1 MSLLAFIQAV
11 VRDGVHL
18 SKPSQCNAGMLSMLK
33 PPIEREIAMQQATRH
48 SVLIVEAN
56 PSLRRMIA
64 LGLQYRGLRV
74 IEADSPAS
82 FPESPA
88 IVPDLMVID
97 IDGEAGNG
105 QTLLAQAEAHPALA
119 ALPVVALAWE
129 DHFAAEMSDGD
140 TSYRP
145 SSRACLTKPFDA
157 RALHTAIDQL
167 LLDSKETQAAQ
178 KQANYLATR
187 RTVSAPSIWPL
198 VTAVG
203 LLLAFTGLMLQI
215 AVTAVG
221 LLIVMTALLC
231 WTLGTKREPEPFA
244 V

>member
-1 MSLLAFIQAV
+1 
-11 VRDGVHL
+11 
-18 SKPSQCNAGMLSMLK
+18 
-33 PPIEREIAMQQATRH
+33 MQQATRH

-56 PSLRRMIA
+56 PSLRRMMA
-64 LGLQYRGLRV
+64 LGLQYRGLHV

-82 FPESPA
+82 FPVSPF
-88 IVPDLMVID
+88 VLPDLLVLD

-119 ALPVVALAWE
+119 TVPIVALAWE
-129 DHFAAEMSDGD
+129 NHFAADMRDGD
-140 TSYRP
+140 TQNGVSW
-145 SSRACLTKPFDA
+145 RACLTKPFDA
-157 RALHTAIDQL
+157 RALYIAIDQL
-167 LLDSKETQAAQ
+167 LRDSEETKAAQ

-187 RTVSAPSIWPL
+187 RTVTTPSIWPL

-203 LLLAFTGLMLQI
+203 LLLAVIGLMLQI
-215 AVTAVG
+215 TVTAIG

-231 WTLGTKREPEPFA
+231 WTLGTKREPEPLA

>member
-1 MSLLAFIQAV
+1 
-11 VRDGVHL
+11 
-18 SKPSQCNAGMLSMLK
+18 
-33 PPIEREIAMQQATRH
+33 MQQATRH
-48 SVLIVEAN
+48 SVLIIEAN

-74 IEADSPAS
+74 IEAASLAS

-105 QTLLAQAEAHPALA
+105 QMLLAQVAAHPALA

-129 DHFAAEMSDGD
+129 DHCAAEMCAGD
-140 TSYRP
+140 TSHSV

-167 LLDSKETQAAQ
+167 LLDSKGTRAAQ
-178 KQANYLATR
+178 GQANYLATR
-187 RTVSAPSIWPL
+187 RTAATPSIWPL
-198 VTAVG
+198 VTAAG
-203 LLLAFTGLMLQI
+203 LLLAVIGLMLQI
-215 AVTAVG
+215 AVAAAG
-221 LLIVMTALLC
+221 LLIVMMALLC
-231 WTLGTKREPEPFA
+231 WTLGTKREAEPFA

>member
-1 MSLLAFIQAV
+1 
-11 VRDGVHL
+11 
-18 SKPSQCNAGMLSMLK
+18 
-33 PPIEREIAMQQATRH
+33 MQQATRH
-48 SVLIVEAN
+48 SVLIIEAN

-74 IEADSPAS
+74 IEADTLAS

-105 QTLLAQAEAHPALA
+105 QTLLAQAAAHPALA
-119 ALPVVALAWE
+119 ALPVVTLAWE

-140 TSYRP
+140 TSHSV
-145 SSRACLTKPFDA
+145 SSCACLTKPFDA

-167 LLDSKETQAAQ
+167 LLDRKETQAARR
-178 KQANYLATR
+178 QANYLATR
-187 RTVSAPSIWPL
+187 RTVTTPSIWPL
-198 VTAVG
+198 VTAAG
-203 LLLAFTGLMLQI
+203 LLLAVTGLMLQI
-215 AVTAVG
+215 AVAAVG

-231 WTLGTKREPEPFA
+231 WTLGAKREAEPFA